1 MTACDCGKSLWA
13 ATAAPTIARIVN
25 PTATATHMHPRLRL
39 STDMAAPHYAPPD
52 CGYNWHTAIRDL
64 AVGSGDG
71 DCNRWHMCSA
81 TADAACAAT
90 RPCTS
95 LMRITVD
102 DLCPATADDNCNGL
116 RALYASQPALA
127 RCDAAAVTL
136 ALCNA
141 TIIAPRLRSTVYRA
155 CGAAMGC

>member
-1 MTACDCGKSLWA
+1 MHAHRLNHTRAHMRTTHECFFHRVGLSRPTDVITCDRYTKWQ
-13 ATAAPTIARIVN
+13 
-25 PTATATHMHPRLRL
+25 RLL
-39 STDMAAPHYAPPD
+39 TNAL
-52 CGYNWHTAIRDL
+52 RD
-64 AVGSGDG
+64 SG
-71 DCNRWHMCSA
+71 RMCSA
-81 TADAACAAT
+81 TVDVACAAT

-116 RALYASQPALA
+116 RVLYAQPALA
-127 RCDAAAVTL
+127 RCDAAVVTL

-141 TIIAPRLRSTVYRA
+141 TTIAPRLRSTVYRA